1 MPTFTVHDKNS
12 APDDAKPTLEQAKK
26 QFGTIPNLY
35 GVLAE
40 SPQAL
45 AAYHAMSDQ
54 FQQSSLSKPAQ
65 LVVRLDCQPAQ
76 RLWLL
81 RRGVLGTRQGRG
93 RRRLHRGG
101 DTRRQA
107 DRRRGPRGGA
117 GIHRNCRRTARLGS
131 RPRCRRSWTTV
142 SPSGRPSTSLP
153 GWRKRRC
160 PTTPTTS
167 LALHSTKR
175 SRRSRRRPNARPP
188 TRTDSGPPV
197 ERGGRCSPPGPTCS
211 TSRRPY
217 LARNPATSQGVHAES
232 VSTQDGFRSV
242 SDSRK

>member
-131 RPRCRRSWTTV
+131 RPRCAGV
-142 SPSGRPSTSLP
+142 P
-153 GWRKRRC
+153 GQRFH
-160 PTTPTTS
+160 PAADP
-167 LALHSTKR
+167 
-175 SRRSRRRPNARPP
+175 
-188 TRTDSGPPV
+188 
-197 ERGGRCSPPGPTCS
+197 
-211 TSRRPY
+211 RRPY
-217 LARNPATSQGVHAES
+217 RGGAKDAVQLRQPPRWHSTRQSVHAVRGVDRTLDLQRGQIPARRLNVAGGVATRPDLFDFAPSIFGEES
-232 VSTQDGFRSV
+232 GDFSRCARGIGVNPRRFSFR
-242 SDSRK
+242 